1 MKLSLQRYRL
11 VLVVFLL
18 LLSCY
23 NVTIAQPTN
32 LFASNPPDKDS
43 PKDVLHPANGEV
55 LTQSDFVPVNAQNH
69 SATRKGAPLLVDT
82 NLGQVLGK
90 RKDASLNVYLG
101 IPFAEPPLGKLRFRP
116 PRPKSPW
123 YPSVYRALRFAPECH
138 QSELFAGSPD
148 ESQPP
153 RDEDCLYLNIWQ
165 PVAAQKGVSPTTKH
179 DALLPVMIWLYGG
192 AFVHGG
198 ASRAEYD
205 GSELARKG
213 VVVVTFNYRVGA
225 LGFLVSTSDGLYG
238 NYGLEDQKLAIQW
251 VQDNIAAFG
260 GDPQRVTLFGESAGA
275 MSVGLHLLDQQLAT
289 QYASHRTNEP
299 VSPSWRQ
306 QKQKQSP
313 SQRARRTSESNAEN
327 VGGAGVQQRPIRS
340 WDDVYAIIQQQ
351 QPRHSRTEN
360 YGPSTDPSI
369 KPAPHKSALPVRRL
383 FQAAIMQSNPLGYR
397 YRSISVAN
405 FLGKA
410 FKDLLDC
417 EDLRCLQ
424 AESVDE
430 LLYVQDTLLAVPR
443 SIGDFFTWGP
453 VLTDHSYFREIRLAA
468 TSTAGATMSRGS
480 PTMDPSDAAFDDDG
494 GDLFVSSSASW
505 QRRRDMRA
513 SRLSGGTEET
523 SSPHALDY
531 GLLGLTGQPSGG
543 TVAASSPF
551 GSGNAAN
558 GSPTAGGASAALFVS
573 SPSLRGLVSN
583 ITVRQPIDT
592 MRELHRLDLPVIL
605 GVNRH
610 EGQVFVFTAFPT
622 RMNKLIYQAL
632 IFSFFRQAAPQ
643 VLKLYQSYADAVAQ
657 VSIYPDY
664 RLVLSQILSDYLF
677 RCPTQFFA
685 TQLTGSGT
693 AVYLYEFA
701 LRTRTPG
708 YPCCDG
714 LSCHTSELPYVF
726 VRRDAIDHD
735 FSFTLS
741 TAPPS
746 SEAPSSVAPSS
757 DATES
762 HTATS
767 TDSPDRLDDLSE
779 HRTTSHPPDSASDG
793 PWWQQVGGWL
803 RDRVTAVL
811 VPRVTEGFPTAIP
824 LSPQVKR
831 TEVTSM
837 PPSSWSSLVASPE
850 AESVDHRVARLLSD
864 YWTTF
869 AKAGDPNGR
878 AIVER
883 PVDAPWW
890 PRLLGELSSLQALW
904 SMQRREHEGHL
915 LEREAVDG
923 EAEQVPGGLWKY
935 LVHDDGGE
943 HRSNGD
949 DERDRGGL
957 LTDDDIAGNSYS
969 GESGAQRGKTRTWA
983 YPTTCPSS
991 SFFHVDRPSPAPVIR
1006 AEIDLHPQ
1014 LYVSPT
1020 EPAVQPVAAPTSAPT
1035 LKVEWLRDVVQRARE
1050 VLDETD
1056 PRYQHYLSQLAAAEG
1071 DATGTF
1077 GDVFFAPASDTDRT
1091 GDEAGPRLKST
1102 TQRKTAV
1109 RSHGIATLSAQ
1120 RGSLSPTTSESDFAG
1135 QRFMHQMVF
1144 DESSAV
1150 FIIEN
1155 DCVCSVWN
1163 RLEYRF

>member
-1 MKLSLQRYRL
+1 MQATYNVCNPLGCCGRGLML
-11 VLVVFLL
+11 VLL
-18 LLSCY
+18 LLSFFRRT
-23 NVTIAQPTN
+23 NTQPTN
-32 LFASNPPDKDS
+32 LFPASSPDKNQNT
-43 PKDVLHPANGEV
+43 PKDVRHPASGEV
-55 LTQSDFVPVNAQNH
+55 VTTSDFVAVNARNQ
-69 SATRKGAPLLVDT
+69 STSRKGTPLLVET

-116 PRPKSPW
+116 PRPRSPW

-138 QSELFAGSPD
+138 QSELFAGAPD
-148 ESQPP
+148 ESHPP
-153 RDEDCLYLNIWQ
+153 RDEDCLYLNVWQ
-165 PVAAQKGVSPTTKH
+165 PLAAQKAASEATGH
-179 DALLPVMIWLYGG
+179 DALLPVMIWIYGG

-213 VVVVTFNYRVGA
+213 VIVVTFNYRVGA

-289 QYASHRTNEP
+289 QYALQRANEQVRP
-299 VSPSWRQ
+299 PWRQ
-306 QKQKQSP
+306 KKQSQTA
-313 SQRARRTSESNAEN
+313 SRRVRRPIDSSAEI
-327 VGGAGVQQRPIRS
+327 VAGAGVQQRPIRS

-351 QPRHSRTEN
+351 QPRHSHPDDRDSSTE
-360 YGPSTDPSI
+360 PSI
-369 KPAPHKSALPVRRL
+369 KSAHKPLPLVRRL

-424 AESVDE
+424 AESIDE

-468 TSTAGATMSRGS
+468 SSAAGVASTRGS
-480 PTMDPSDAAFDDDG
+480 SARDSTDAAVDDDNG
-494 GDLFVSSSASW
+494 EDLFASSSASW
-505 QRRRDMRA
+505 QRRRDSRV
-513 SRLSGGTEET
+513 SRLSGGPEET
-523 SSPHALDY
+523 GAPHALDY
-531 GLLGLTGQPSGG
+531 GPLGLTGQPSSG
-543 TVAASSPF
+543 TVAVPSMV
-551 GSGNAAN
+551 GGGNAAD
-558 GSPTAGGASAALFVS
+558 GPSTTS
-573 SPSLRGLVSN
+573 SPSASQFTSSPTLRGLVAN
-583 ITVRQPIDT
+583 VTVRQPIDT

-664 RLVLSQILSDYLF
+664 RLVLSQILGDYLF

-735 FSFTLS
+735 FSFASPIAATS
-741 TAPPS
+741 SAPPTS
-746 SEAPSSVAPSS
+746 PSTSPPTASEA
-757 DATES
+757 DA
-762 HTATS
+762 AAAV
-767 TDSPDRLDDLSE
+767 DSLKGSE
-779 HRTTSHPPDSASDG
+779 ASREPLTQLNAEESASTRS
-793 PWWQQVGGWL
+793 WWQNVGEWL
-803 RDRVTAVL
+803 RDRVVAVL
-811 VPRVTEGFPTAIP
+811 VPRVTEGFPTAVP
-824 LSPQVKR
+824 MSPQVKR
-831 TEVTSM
+831 TEVVSM
-837 PPSSWSSLVASPE
+837 PPSVWSSSVASSE

-878 AIVER
+878 TIAER

-904 SMQRREHEGHL
+904 SMQQREDEEHINESWTAS
-915 LEREAVDG
+915 ETMDG
-923 EAEQVPGGLWKY
+923 EVAQVPGGLWKY
-935 LVHDDGGE
+935 LGDLDDG
-943 HRSNGD
+943 S
-949 DERDRGGL
+949 DRQSGGGR
-957 LTDDDIAGNSYS
+957 LTDDT
-969 GESGAQRGKTRTWA
+969 EA
-983 YPTTCPSS
+983 YPTACPSS
-991 SFFHVDRPSPAPVIR
+991 TPLDSDRPSGVPVQR
-1006 AEIDLHPQ
+1006 SDIDVHSQLHARFK
-1014 LYVSPT
+1014 
-1020 EPAVQPVAAPTSAPT
+1020 EPSVRPVAAPTSWPSDNI
-1035 LKVEWLRDVVQRARE
+1035 EWLRDVVQRARE
-1050 VLDETD
+1050 VLDEAD
-1056 PRYQHYLSQLAAAEG
+1056 PRYRHYLSQWAAVDG
-1071 DATGTF
+1071 DAMGTV
-1077 GDVFFAPASDTDRT
+1077 GDSISTPDRST
-1091 GDEAGPRLKST
+1091 VDSAGRSSNEAKSNLKST
-1102 TQRKTAV
+1102 SHRKTTT
-1109 RSHGIATLSAQ
+1109 RSVGGATMSSHQLNPTSATIAH
-1120 RGSLSPTTSESDFAG
+1120 DFAG

-1144 DESSAV
+1144 DEDSAV

>member
-1 MKLSLQRYRL
+1 MQETHIEIVMTPLRRCRS
-11 VLVVFLL
+11 VLVFFLL
-18 LLSCY
+18 LLSFY
-23 NVTIAQPTN
+23 VTIAQPTN
-32 LFASNPPDKDS
+32 LFASSPPDKES
-43 PKDVLHPANGEV
+43 SKEVPHPSNGDVV
-55 LTQSDFVPVNAQNH
+55 TSCDFVLANAQNH

-90 RKDASLNVYLG
+90 RKDAGLNVYLG

-123 YPSVYRALRFAPECH
+123 YPSVYRALRFGPECH

-165 PVAAQKGVSPTTKH
+165 PVAAQKSASQTTKH
-179 DALLPVMIWLYGG
+179 DALLPVMIWIYGG

-289 QYASHRTNEP
+289 QYALQRTSEP

-306 QKQKQSP
+306 KKQKQSQ
-313 SQRARRTSESNAEN
+313 SQRARRTSESDAET
-327 VGGAGVQQRPIRS
+327 VDGAGAQQRPIRS

-351 QPRHSRTEN
+351 QPRHARTEN
-360 YGPSTDPSI
+360 HGPSIDPHI
-369 KPAPHKSALPVRRL
+369 KPATHKSMLPVRRL

-453 VLTDHSYFREIRLAA
+453 VLTDHSFFREIRLAA
-468 TSTAGATMSRGS
+468 TSTAGATTSRGS
-480 PTMDPSDAAFDDDG
+480 PSMDSVDTTFEDDG
-494 GDLFVSSSASW
+494 GDPFASSSASW
-505 QRRRDMRA
+505 QRRRDMRT
-513 SRLSGGTEET
+513 SRLSGGPEMA
-523 SSPHALDY
+523 SAPHALDY

-551 GSGNAAN
+551 GGSNAA
-558 GSPTAGGASAALFVS
+558 PAAGGASASPFAS
-573 SPSLRGLVSN
+573 SPSLRSLVSN
-583 ITVRQPIDT
+583 VTVRQPIDT

-735 FSFTLS
+735 FSFSS
-741 TAPPS
+741 TTTSPPS
-746 SEAPSSVAPSS
+746 ESQSSVAPSADAADS
-757 DATES
+757 D
-762 HTATS
+762 TAAS
-767 TDSPDRLDDLSE
+767 IDSPIVGGGLSE
-779 HRTTSHPPDSASDG
+779 LRTTSLPADSASTA
-793 PWWQQVGGWL
+793 PWWQQIGGWL
-803 RDRVTAVL
+803 RDRATAVL
-811 VPRVTEGFPTAIP
+811 VSRVTEGFPAAVPVT
-824 LSPQVKR
+824 PQVKR
-831 TEVTSM
+831 TEVASM
-837 PPSSWSSLVASPE
+837 HRSSWSSFVTS
-850 AESVDHRVARLLSD
+850 AETESADHRVARLLSD

-904 SMQRREHEGHL
+904 SMQRREDEEHL
-915 LEREAVDG
+915 LGPEAVGG

-935 LVHDDGGE
+935 LAADRNDDDAERRSDGTDDLDHGGSQADDG
-943 HRSNGD
+943 
-949 DERDRGGL
+949 
-957 LTDDDIAGNSYS
+957 IATNSYT
-969 GESGAQRGKTRTWA
+969 GESGAQRNPTKVWT
-983 YPTTCPSS
+983 YPTACPLLP
-991 SFFHVDRPSPAPVIR
+991 VDRPSPAPVRVEVDI
-1006 AEIDLHPQ
+1006 HPQ
-1014 LYVSPT
+1014 LHVSPQN
-1020 EPAVQPVAAPTSAPT
+1020 PSVQPTAAPTSAPP
-1035 LKVEWLRDVVQRARE
+1035 LNVEWLRDVVQRARE

-1056 PRYQHYLSQLAAAEG
+1056 PRYQHYLAQLAAVEG
-1071 DATGTF
+1071 DATESF
-1077 GDVFFAPASDTDRT
+1077 GDVLFAPPSDRSRT
-1091 GDEAGPRLKST
+1091 KDETGPALKST
-1102 TQRKTAV
+1102 ARRK
-1109 RSHGIATLSAQ
+1109 SHGVATLSTQ
-1120 RGSLSPTTSESDFAG
+1120 RGSLSPGAIENDFAG